1 MMRATTTLADP
12 CTGARRRDFLLGLR
26 HGQLVRA
33 HVPSWCSGHGVD
45 AGCSQRAGPPG
56 ELTTRSYQT
65 PAEGTGTLSWTSAIW
80 AGTGVVLGCTA
91 SYALG
96 RAIGPR
102 FHESRFASRRREPIL
117 RAERLFDR
125 FGAVALFAAY
135 FSGPLRGAAPFAAGL
150 PHLSFLRFQAVNVAS
165 AMVWIAVGMSPGA
178 IL

>member
-1 MMRATTTLADP
+1 VPDLFADP
-12 CTGARRRDFLLGLR
+12 QHFSLWQGSMLFLVGFAGGLF
-26 HGQLVRA
+26 VVNVF
-33 HVPSWCSGHGVD
+33 VPSGLILAASGALVGV
-45 AGCSQRAGPPG
+45 
-56 ELTTRSYQT
+56 
-65 PAEGTGTLSWTSAIW
+65 GTLSWTSAIW

-150 PHLSFLRFQAVNVAS
+150 AHLSFLRFQAVNVAS
-165 AMVWIAVGMSPGA
+165 AMVWIAVVMSPGA
-178 IL
+178 ILWTASGLGS